1 MKLSKSFVM
10 FTGKKGKEIREKGK
24 EREEKEERQG
34 IRKLSEI
41 FTI

>member
-1 MKLSKSFVM
+1 MKLRYVFVM

-34 IRKLSEI
+34 IGKLSEI